1 MLDALQPFL
10 EDKKQTLAL
19 NGGDDPIRLILAY
32 FSTDNQNID
41 ELEKLK
47 YNKALYRRLG
57 WQDEEWIRRDQFLL
71 PGLLLRPGVGV
82 FRQDLQR
89 LRSRLVRTGNGGDL
103 PPFRLEQDGTFK
115 ALFRLPDPQYTF
127 VRKKTLAGKML
138 KPTTIYSAVSR
149 ELIAPEEPV

>member
-57 WQDEEWIRRDQFLL
+57 WQDEEWFDVIRSIAAAWRGCVQA
-71 PGLLLRPGVGV
+71 RPATTTEP
-82 FRQDLQR
+82 
-89 LRSRLVRTGNGGDL
+89 TG
-103 PPFRLEQDGTFK
+103 
-115 ALFRLPDPQYTF
+115 
-127 VRKKTLAGKML
+127 
-138 KPTTIYSAVSR
+138 PT
-149 ELIAPEEPV
+149 

>member
-1 MLDALQPFL
+1 MIDALQPFL

-57 WQDEEWIRRDQFLL
+57 WQDEEWFDVISSFYQVYCC
-71 PGLLLRPGVGV
+71 GLAWVCAEKTCNDYGADWS
-82 FRQDLQR
+82 DLD
-89 LRSRLVRTGNGGDL
+89 GGDL
-103 PPFRLEQDGTFK
+103 PPFPRTEEELTECLDEMIKRIRVRACRLSGI
-115 ALFRLPDPQYTF
+115 LN
-127 VRKKTLAGKML
+127 
-138 KPTTIYSAVSR
+138 
-149 ELIAPEEPV
+149 

>member
-57 WQDEEWIRRDQFLL
+57 WQDEEWFNGIPFVPQK
-71 PGLLLRPGVGV
+71 
-82 FRQDLQR
+82 FR
-89 LRSRLVRTGNGGDL
+89 NF
-103 PPFRLEQDGTFK
+103 PAIFEH
-115 ALFRLPDPQYTF
+115 
-127 VRKKTLAGKML
+127 RKIQANPL
-138 KPTTIYSAVSR
+138 
-149 ELIAPEEPV
+149 

>member
-10 EDKKQTLAL
+10 EDKKQALAL

-57 WQDEEWIRRDQFLL
+57 WQDEEWFDCCFIFQGQFCHFCSIHRDREVEDNLPNPVAIRL
-71 PGLLLRPGVGV
+71 
-82 FRQDLQR
+82 
-89 LRSRLVRTGNGGDL
+89 
-103 PPFRLEQDGTFK
+103 
-115 ALFRLPDPQYTF
+115 LFR
-127 VRKKTLAGKML
+127 
-138 KPTTIYSAVSR
+138 
-149 ELIAPEEPV
+149 E

>member
-57 WQDEEWIRRDQFLL
+57 WQDEEWFDVISSFYLVYCC
-71 PGLLLRPGVGV
+71 GLAWVCSGKTCNDYGADWSDR
-82 FRQDLQR
+82 
-89 LRSRLVRTGNGGDL
+89 NGGDL
-103 PPFRLEQDGTFK
+103 PPFRLEAAASPAPPTPPVPSHPRFGFHIC
-115 ALFRLPDPQYTF
+115 
-127 VRKKTLAGKML
+127 AGQ
-138 KPTTIYSAVSR
+138 S
-149 ELIAPEEPV
+149 